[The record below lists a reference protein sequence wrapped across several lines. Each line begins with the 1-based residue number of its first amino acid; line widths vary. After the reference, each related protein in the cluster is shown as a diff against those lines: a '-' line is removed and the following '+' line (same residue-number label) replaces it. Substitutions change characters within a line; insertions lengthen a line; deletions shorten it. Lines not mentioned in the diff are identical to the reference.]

1 MMNEAKQAW
10 IIRILI
16 GGALGGGLGALMLV
30 GNGVWTAGNL
40 LGLLLAACFG
50 ASVGVATLPFADDG
64 KDLARRSVLHYLI
77 SMVFFVG
84 AMVFLSHLIRWDGVL
99 LWVGLYTGGYLTVW
113 LSRYAGWWME
123 LEAIRAKLGL
133 AQSAPTPLRWKETL
147 PFAPVGILVYLLL
160 PAALYGA
167 EQLSGEAVPALTALI
182 YPCLLLPL
190 GSIASGVALGKRQ
203 GFCPLYL
210 LLCAVCLT
218 VFALGLLN
226 DSALYMVV
234 VGVLFTAVGEGIG
247 VFLRREQDAGKQ
259 AGVRNRAFWVFLILF
274 FVGAYNLAAA
284 MWGGVPTLDDG
295 GGFISLSPWI
305 DCAVWGV
312 WMAGFL
318 VPTILYARK
327 RRPHWPEL
335 SPFWKPVCGFFAV
348 QSALVLG
355 VLLLGVLGVLY
366 PYGGRFLPLPAYA
379 ALLAAACLILSFL
392 WGKKRRPAVGWLLG
406 WCLILAGVFLALGL
420 GRCLALDAQ
429 DARWAAEYGGSYMA
443 GYTERVMDSAA
454 GAVLGRLNLPACVV
468 LGNYDVAYYD
478 GVHTLSRTAITVLCC
493 LCPPVLFTLGALAG
507 RLGNRRGSDETAPTA
522 L

>member
-1 MMNEAKQAW
+1 MNERKKAW
-10 IIRILI
+10 LIRILI
-16 GGALGGGLGALMLV
+16 GGALGFGLGALELMGNV
-30 GNGVWTAGNL
+30 GRTAGHL

-50 ASVGVATLPFADDG
+50 AAVGVATLPFADGG
-64 KDLARRSVLHYLI
+64 KDLARRSALHYLI

-84 AMVFLSHLIRWDGVL
+84 AVALLFRFSRWDSIL
-99 LWVGLYTGGYLTVW
+99 LWMGLYTAGYLTVW

-147 PFAPVGILVYLLL
+147 PFVPVGILIYLLL

-167 EQLSGEAVPALTALI
+167 ERLTGEAVPALTALI
-182 YPCLLLPL
+182 YPWLLLPL
-190 GSIASGVALGKRQ
+190 GSVASGIALGKRQ

-226 DSALYMVV
+226 DSALYMAV

-247 VFLRREQDAGKQ
+247 VFLRRERDETKQ
-259 AGVRNRAFWVFLILF
+259 EGVRNRAFWVFLVLCL
-274 FVGAYNLAAA
+274 VGAYNLAAA
-284 MWGGVPTLDDG
+284 MWAGVPTLDNG

-305 DCAVWGV
+305 DCVVWGG

-318 VPTILYARK
+318 IPTIRYARK
-327 RRPHWPEL
+327 RRPAWPEL
-335 SPFWKPVCGFFAV
+335 SPVWQPVCGFFAV
-348 QSALVLG
+348 QSVLVLG

-366 PYGGRFLPLPAYA
+366 PYGGRFLPLWCYV
-379 ALLAAACLILSFL
+379 ALLAAAYLILGFL
-392 WGKKRRPAVGWLLG
+392 WGKTRRPAVGWLLG
-406 WCLILAGVFLALGL
+406 WCLILAGVFLFMGV
-420 GRCLALDAQ
+420 GRCLALDAR
-429 DARWAAEYGGSYMA
+429 DAWLTTAYGSSYMA
-443 GYTERVMDSAA
+443 GYTGQVMDSTA

-478 GVHTLSRTAITVLCC
+478 GVHTLSRTALTALVC

-507 RLGNRRGSDETAPTA
+507 RVGNRRERHETGTQN

>member
-1 MMNEAKQAW
+1 MNERKKAW
-10 IIRILI
+10 LVRILI
-16 GGALGGGLGALMLV
+16 GGVLGTGAGVLFSLGD
-30 GNGVWTAGNL
+30 GIWTVYHWYGIF
-40 LGLLLAACFG
+40 LAAAFG
-50 ASVGVATLPFADDG
+50 ASVGVSTLPFADDG
-64 KDLARRSVLHYLI
+64 RSVARRSMLHYLI
-77 SMVFFVG
+77 SMVLFVG
-84 AMVFLSHLIRWDGVL
+84 AVVFLSHLYRWDGAL
-99 LWVGLYTGGYLTVW
+99 LWAGLYTAGYLTIW

-160 PAALYGA
+160 PATLRGV
-167 EQLSGEAVPALTALI
+167 EHLSGEAVPALTALI
-182 YPCLLLPL
+182 YPCILLPL
-190 GSIASGVALGKRQ
+190 GSMASGVALGKRQ

-218 VFALGLLN
+218 VFALGFLN
-226 DSALYMVV
+226 ETALYMAVI
-234 VGVLFTAVGEGIG
+234 GVLFTAVGEGIG
-247 VFLRREQDAGKQ
+247 VFLRRERDTDKQ

-274 FVGAYNLAAA
+274 FVGAYNLVSA
-284 MWGGVPTLDDG
+284 MWAGVPTLDNG

-305 DCAVWGV
+305 DCVVWGG

-327 RRPHWPEL
+327 SRPHWPEL
-335 SPFWKPVCGFFAV
+335 SPVWQPVCGFFAV
-348 QSALVLG
+348 QSVLVLG
-355 VLLLGVLGVLY
+355 VILLGVLGVLY
-366 PYGGRFLPLPAYA
+366 PYGGRFLPLPVYA
-379 ALLAAACLILSFL
+379 VLLAAAYLALGFL
-392 WGKKRRPAVGWLLG
+392 WGGKRRPSVGWLLG

-478 GVHTLSRTAITVLCC
+478 GVHTLSRTAITALCC

-507 RLGNRRGSDETAPTA
+507 RLRNGKKPDEA
-522 L
+522 